1 MRYAND
7 LWVNIVSC
15 FRIVILVI
23 MQGCIDGGASGKMVV
38 GEAKDGANVAE
49 DGDEAKSK
57 VCV

>member
-1 MRYAND
+1 M
-7 LWVNIVSC
+7 WVNIVSC